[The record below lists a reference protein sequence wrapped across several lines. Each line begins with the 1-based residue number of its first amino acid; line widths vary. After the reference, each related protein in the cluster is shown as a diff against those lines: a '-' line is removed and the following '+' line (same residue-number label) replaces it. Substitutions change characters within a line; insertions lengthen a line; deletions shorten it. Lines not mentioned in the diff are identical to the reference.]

1 MPPPPAASMCGVS
14 MLPAPSC
21 ARSNAAAVQGRRDR
35 RWELDV
41 IAHHD
46 QQLHQQSED
55 EQTGGRPCIT
65 LANRLERPTG
75 HRSSEL

>member
-21 ARSNAAAVQGRRDR
+21 ARSNAAAVQGRDR